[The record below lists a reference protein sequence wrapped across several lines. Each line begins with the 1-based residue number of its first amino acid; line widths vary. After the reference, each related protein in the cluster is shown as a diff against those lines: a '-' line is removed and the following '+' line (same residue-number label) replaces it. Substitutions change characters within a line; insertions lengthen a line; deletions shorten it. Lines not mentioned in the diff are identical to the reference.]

1 MKIILG
7 YNLKKGEELIL
18 DRIESKNLKGN
29 ESLVKYYSRFYE
41 GNIYDSTDIN
51 LHLSSILLT
60 KQKNDILIEKGIIN
74 PNNNFRISEKP
85 KEYIEKVTLYPNKIL
100 NEILVLMRLY
110 NYELNSEGK
119 NENIEKRIIDRL
131 TSGYWYSF
139 QNEISSLSNLRFSIL
154 NGNINKA
161 ILKLQ
166 DIIQSLEL
174 TSKYFDNSEGNF
186 DDDLNYDLNLL
197 YRRKNI
203 LETIRNS
210 VGIFHKNIFMINH
223 KVDEVVSDQL
233 LKLKNFYLN
242 EEN

>member
-1 MKIILG
+1 M
-7 YNLKKGEELIL
+7 
-18 DRIESKNLKGN
+18 
-29 ESLVKYYSRFYE
+29 
-41 GNIYDSTDIN
+41 
-51 LHLSSILLT
+51 
-60 KQKNDILIEKGIIN
+60 
-74 PNNNFRISEKP
+74 
-85 KEYIEKVTLYPNKIL
+85 
-100 NEILVLMRLY
+100 
-110 NYELNSEGK
+110 
-119 NENIEKRIIDRL
+119 
-131 TSGYWYSF
+131 
-139 QNEISSLSNLRFSIL
+139 
-154 NGNINKA
+154 
-161 ILKLQ
+161 KLQ

-186 DDDLNYDLNLL
+186 DDDLNYDLNLF